1 MPRPALSLVHKAP
14 RPAVL
19 STPAATPAA
28 SPALA
33 PASTAAAPAP
43 VFAAAPQPAPA
54 PMPAPAPAM
63 SQMVTAAPAA
73 AEAIRLREERAAMI
87 EPPAARMLGER
98 REEPAMTFGRQPA
111 TAAVATERA
120 AVAEAAAPE
129 PRVAERPTASL
140 RVDPPMTPPARTASE
155 AAKQAQPAE
164 KRRAPNLF
172 ARVTGGAAAWA
183 RNTTPEKKEAAP
195 AARPTAAPPAVQ
207 ARLSGLDPQDSLAS
221 TKTEEDL
228 LDIPAFLRRQAN

>member
-1 MPRPALSLVHKAP
+1 
-14 RPAVL
+14 
-19 STPAATPAA
+19 
-28 SPALA
+28 
-33 PASTAAAPAP
+33 
-43 VFAAAPQPAPA
+43 
-54 PMPAPAPAM
+54 
-63 SQMVTAAPAA
+63 MV
-73 AEAIRLREERAAMI
+73 
-87 EPPAARMLGER
+87 EPPAARMLGEK

-120 AVAEAAAPE
+120 AAVAEAAVAPE
-129 PRVAERPTASL
+129 PRLAERSASL

-155 AAKQAQPAE
+155 AAKQAAQPAE

-195 AARPTAAPPAVQ
+195 AAKPAAAPPAVQ
-207 ARLSGLDPQDSLAS
+207 ARLSGLDPQDRLAS

>member
-1 MPRPALSLVHKAP
+1 
-14 RPAVL
+14 
-19 STPAATPAA
+19 
-28 SPALA
+28 
-33 PASTAAAPAP
+33 
-43 VFAAAPQPAPA
+43 
-54 PMPAPAPAM
+54 
-63 SQMVTAAPAA
+63 MV
-73 AEAIRLREERAAMI
+73 
-87 EPPAARMLGER
+87 EPPAARMLGEK

-120 AVAEAAAPE
+120 AAVAEAAVAPE
-129 PRVAERPTASL
+129 PRLAERPASL

-155 AAKQAQPAE
+155 AAKQAAQPAE

-195 AARPTAAPPAVQ
+195 AAKPAAAPPAVQ
-207 ARLSGLDPQDSLAS
+207 ARLSGLDPQDRLAS

>member
-1 MPRPALSLVHKAP
+1 
-14 RPAVL
+14 
-19 STPAATPAA
+19 
-28 SPALA
+28 
-33 PASTAAAPAP
+33 
-43 VFAAAPQPAPA
+43 
-54 PMPAPAPAM
+54 
-63 SQMVTAAPAA
+63 
-73 AEAIRLREERAAMI
+73 
-87 EPPAARMLGER
+87 
-98 REEPAMTFGRQPA
+98 MTFGRQPA

-129 PRVAERPTASL
+129 PRLAERTAASL

-155 AAKQAQPAE
+155 AAKQAAQPE

-183 RNTTPEKKEAAP
+183 RNTTPEKKEATP
-195 AARPTAAPPAVQ
+195 AAKPAASPPAVQ
-207 ARLSGLDPQDSLAS
+207 ARLSGLDPQDRLAS